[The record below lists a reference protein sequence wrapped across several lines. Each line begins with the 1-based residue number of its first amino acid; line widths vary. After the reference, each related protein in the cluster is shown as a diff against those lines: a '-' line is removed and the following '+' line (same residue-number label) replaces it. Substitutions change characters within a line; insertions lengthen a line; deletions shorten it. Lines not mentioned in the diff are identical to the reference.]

1 MAAHA
6 SVLAWRV
13 LWTEEPGGLQSMGL
27 DTARHD
33 WSELTCIRG
42 TRQVFLCILNAISLF
57 VILPNTA
64 PFISCPY
71 IINFPFNW
79 NTFTANVVFS
89 KFRLMSWA
97 RIQAPEANCL
107 GLNLGY
113 ATYYPC
119 NLWQIKRRCDG
130 MGWEGGLRG
139 RGDICVC
146 VYIHIHI
153 YI

>member
-1 MAAHA
+1 
-6 SVLAWRV
+6 
-13 LWTEEPGGLQSMGL
+13 MGL

-33 WSELTCIRG
+33 WSELTHIRG
-42 TRQVFLCILNAISLF
+42 TRQMFLCILNAISLF

-71 IINFPFNW
+71 VINLLFNW
-79 NTFTANVVFS
+79 NTFIANVIFS

-113 ATYYPC
+113 ATYYLC
-119 NLWQIKRRCDG
+119 NLWHLCLLHWQVGSLPLAPLGKPFLCLLESCSPGLEVSSRQPKTGKRDSRG
-130 MGWEGGLRG
+130 GWNM
-139 RGDICVC
+139 
-146 VYIHIHI
+146 HFQ
-153 YI
+153 